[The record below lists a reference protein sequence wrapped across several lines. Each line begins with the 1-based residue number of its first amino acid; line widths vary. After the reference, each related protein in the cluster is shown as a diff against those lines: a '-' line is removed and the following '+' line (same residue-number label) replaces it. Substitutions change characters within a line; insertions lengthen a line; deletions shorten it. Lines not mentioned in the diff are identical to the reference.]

1 MTSAVAVASA
11 DHTELS
17 HVLRSGAKLGAI
29 QTILIAVFG
38 LLQPRLSGPV
48 ELVVLGVILIIGIA
62 ATITL
67 PGSWTSARTIE
78 GIAGAAGIGLTATVV
93 FLLADVAVL
102 QPAGLYT
109 NRWLEI
115 GGGSNWWY
123 HPVWWMVGTFLT
135 WMGAWVLA
143 NQAVKTGGTSP
154 LALVL
159 GAVVLAFVA
168 LAIAVVIGVP
178 HAGWN
183 LGSFAVAVLPGLA
196 LLTLVT
202 SIGVPRR

>member
-48 ELVVLGVILIIGIA
+48 ELVALGVILIVGIA

-67 PGSWTSARTIE
+67 PGSWTRARTIE

-123 HPVWWMVGTFLT
+123 HPVWWMVGTYMP

-143 NQAVKTGGTSP
+143 NQAAESGPTN
-154 LALVL
+154 LIALV
-159 GAVVLAFVA
+159 GGAIVVAAVVMAAAVVLKFPGASF
-168 LAIAVVIGVP
+168 G
-178 HAGWN
+178 
-183 LGSFAVAVLPGLA
+183 LGTFAVAVLPALA
-196 LLTLVT
+196 ILVLI
-202 SIGVPRR
+202 SSFGARRP

>member
-48 ELVVLGVILIIGIA
+48 ELVVLGVILIVGIA

-67 PGSWTSARTIE
+67 PGSWTRARTIE

-123 HPVWWMVGTFLT
+123 HPVWWMVGTYMP

-143 NQAVKTGGTSP
+143 NQAAKSGPTNP
-154 LALVL
+154 IALV
-159 GAVVLAFVA
+159 GGAIVVAAVVMAAAVVLKFPGASF
-168 LAIAVVIGVP
+168 G
-178 HAGWN
+178 
-183 LGSFAVAVLPGLA
+183 LGTFAVAVLPALA
-196 LLTLVT
+196 ILVLI
-202 SIGVPRR
+202 SSFGARRP

>member
-123 HPVWWMVGTFLT
+123 HPVWWMVGTYMP

-143 NQAVKTGGTSP
+143 NQAAKSGPTNP
-154 LALVL
+154 IALV
-159 GAVVLAFVA
+159 GGAIVVAAVVMAAAVVLKFPGASF
-168 LAIAVVIGVP
+168 G
-178 HAGWN
+178 
-183 LGSFAVAVLPGLA
+183 LGTFAVAVLPALA
-196 LLTLVT
+196 ILVLI
-202 SIGVPRR
+202 SSLGARRP

>member
-123 HPVWWMVGTFLT
+123 HPVWWMVGTYMP

-143 NQAVKTGGTSP
+143 NQAAKSGPTNP
-154 LALVL
+154 IALV
-159 GAVVLAFVA
+159 GGAIVVAAVVMAAAVVLKFPGASF
-168 LAIAVVIGVP
+168 G
-178 HAGWN
+178 
-183 LGSFAVAVLPGLA
+183 LGPFAVAVLPALA
-196 LLTLVT
+196 ILVLI
-202 SIGVPRR
+202 SSFGARRP